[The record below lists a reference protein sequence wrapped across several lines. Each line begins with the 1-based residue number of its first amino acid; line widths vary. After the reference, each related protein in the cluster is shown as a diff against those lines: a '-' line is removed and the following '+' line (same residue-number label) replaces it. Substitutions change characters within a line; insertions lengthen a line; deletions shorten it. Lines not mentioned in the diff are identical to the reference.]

1 MKIKTS
7 HIILAGIGL
16 IALQNGE
23 NVRASL
29 EKGNTIRQ
37 QQSSFN
43 DYIREN
49 RTKARHAAKL
59 SKVAIE
65 RFENNCILLVTSKS
79 GTPTYFKEDQPV
91 LDAQMST
98 PLRPG
103 AFICNQLGDTAV
115 VSEDGRISDI
125 ARVSIADQD
134 RFKQLL
140 QARQ

>member
-1 MKIKTS
+1 MKVKTS

-29 EKGNTIRQ
+29 QKGNTIRQ
-37 QQSSFN
+37 QQSNFN

-49 RTKARHAAKL
+49 RIKARHAAKL

-65 RFENNCILLVTSKS
+65 RFENNCILV
-79 GTPTYFKEDQPV
+79 GTGKAGIPTYFRDNQPV
-91 LDAQMST
+91 LDPQMSA

-115 VSEDGRISDI
+115 VSEEGRISDI

-134 RFKQLL
+134 TFRQLL
-140 QARQ
+140 KAR

>member
-23 NVRASL
+23 NVRGSL
-29 EKGNTIRQ
+29 EKSNTIRQ

-43 DYIREN
+43 DHIREN
-49 RTKARHAAKL
+49 RTKARYAAKL

-65 RFENNCILLVTSKS
+65 RYENNCILV
-79 GTPTYFKEDQPV
+79 GTGKAGIPTYFRNNQLV
-91 LDAQMST
+91 LDPQMSA

-115 VSEDGRISDI
+115 VSEEGRISDI
-125 ARVSIADQD
+125 ARVSIADQG
-134 RFKQLL
+134 RFRQLL
-140 QARQ
+140 KAR

>member
-7 HIILAGIGL
+7 HIILACIGL

-37 QQSSFN
+37 QQSNFN
-43 DYIREN
+43 DHIREN
-49 RTKARHAAKL
+49 RIKARHAAKL

-65 RFENNCILLVTSKS
+65 RFENNCILV
-79 GTPTYFKEDQPV
+79 GTGKAGIPTYFRDNQPV
-91 LDAQMST
+91 LDSQMSA

-125 ARVSIADQD
+125 ARVSSAEQD
-134 RFKQLL
+134 RFRQLL
-140 QARQ
+140 KAR